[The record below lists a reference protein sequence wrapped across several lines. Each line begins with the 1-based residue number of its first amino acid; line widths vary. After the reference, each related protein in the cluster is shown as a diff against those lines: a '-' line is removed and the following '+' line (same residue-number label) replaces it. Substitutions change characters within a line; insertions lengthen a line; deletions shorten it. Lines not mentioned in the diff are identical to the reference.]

1 MQNHGLLTTG
11 KTIDEAIWA
20 FVTMERSCHS
30 QLMAEAAHPNGYK
43 DLLIIPGHVAKATFN
58 TIGGARAGYAQFQ
71 PMYNMIIKE
80 QPDCLE

>member
-20 FVTMERSCHS
+20 FISMERSCHS
-30 QLMAEAAHPNGYK
+30 QLMAEAALPNGVK
-43 DLLIIPGHVAKATFN
+43 DLKLIDHETAKATFY
-58 TIGGARAGYAQFQ
+58 TVGDERAGYAQFQ
-71 PMYNMIIKE
+71 PMYDMIVKD